1 MTLSQVVLNWV
12 TKLPSV
18 NPHITAMSQLETRS
32 NNVLDWKC
40 VFQEIDQVYRLGAA
54 GGNSMIR
61 SNQRSVQGAMSK
73 ITRSNPYYTPR
84 QPENKPVSDHWG
96 RVLDL
101 ADSCPLANL
110 SRVLYRVESQLTWE
124 YGYQKVSRGLAAM
137 PACSRM
143 MGPQRPI

>member
-1 MTLSQVVLNWV
+1 
-12 TKLPSV
+12 
-18 NPHITAMSQLETRS
+18 
-32 NNVLDWKC
+32 
-40 VFQEIDQVYRLGAA
+40 
-54 GGNSMIR
+54 
-61 SNQRSVQGAMSK
+61 MSK

-84 QPENKPVSDHWG
+84 QPENKLVSAHWG

-124 YGYQKVSRGLAAM
+124 YGYQKVPRELAKSYAY
-137 PACSRM
+137 SRM

>member
-1 MTLSQVVLNWV
+1 MALSQVVLNWV
-12 TKLPSV
+12 IKLPSV

-32 NNVLDWKC
+32 NDVLDWKC

-84 QPENKPVSDHWG
+84 QPENKPVSAHWG

-110 SRVLYRVESQLTWE
+110 SRVLYRVEDQLTCE
-124 YGYQKVSRGLAAM
+124 YSYQKVPRELAKSYAY
-137 PACSRM
+137 SRM
-143 MGPQRPI
+143 MGPQKPI

>member
-1 MTLSQVVLNWV
+1 MALSQVVLNWV
-12 TKLPSV
+12 TKLSSV

-32 NNVLDWKC
+32 NDVLDWKC
-40 VFQEIDQVYRLGAA
+40 VFQEIDYVYRLGAA
-54 GGNSMIR
+54 GGSSIIR
-61 SNQRSVQGAMSK
+61 SNQRRVRGAMSK

-84 QPENKPVSDHWG
+84 QPENKPASAHSG

-110 SRVLYRVESQLTWE
+110 SRVESQLTWE
-124 YGYQKVSRGLAAM
+124 YGYQQVPWELAKSHAY
-137 PACSRM
+137 SRM